1 MRFHNRTA
9 LVTGASKGIGR
20 AIALKLASEGAQLA
34 LNYFPPEGEDEIA
47 VTLAELDD
55 PQRVTQAFGGVPGR
69 HALVVPGDVAKVEDV
84 RAIVERVLAEF
95 GRVDI
100 LVNNAG
106 ITLWRPFFEVDE
118 DLWDRQIDTNLK
130 SQFFLAQAV
139 GRKMAGRGYGRIVNI
154 GSVLGF
160 GAAASVVPYQA
171 SKGGIA
177 ALTRGLALELGSY
190 GVTVNAV
197 APGPIEVPRNLAD
210 DPEYAAHW
218 APLLPLKRIG
228 YPYDVAA
235 AVAFLASDEASFIT
249 GQILYVD
256 GGLTAILARPPQ
268 AQEEES

>member
-1 MRFHNRTA
+1 MRFENKTA

-20 AIALKLASEGAQLA
+20 AIALKLASEGVQLA
-34 LNYFPPEGEDEIA
+34 LNYYPPEGRDEIA

-55 PQRVTQAFGGVPGR
+55 TQSVPR
-69 HALVVPGDVAKVEDV
+69 RDALVVPGDVSKVEDV

-95 GRVDI
+95 GRIDI

-106 ITLWRPFFEVDE
+106 IALWRPMFEVDE
-118 DLWDRQIDTNLK
+118 ELWDRQLDTNLK
-130 SQFFLAQAV
+130 SQFFLAQAA
-139 GRKMAGRGYGRIVNI
+139 GRKMAERGFGRIVNI

-160 GAAASVVPYQA
+160 GAAESIVPYQA

-177 ALTRGLALELGSY
+177 ALTRGLALELGPY
-190 GVTVNAV
+190 GITVNAV

-218 APLLPLKRIG
+218 APLLPVKRIG
-228 YPYDVAA
+228 YPDDVAA

-268 AQEEES
+268 SREEES

>member
-1 MRFHNRTA
+1 MRFDNKTA

-34 LNYFPPEGEDEIA
+34 LNYFPAEGEDEIA

-55 PQRVTQAFGGVPGR
+55 TQAIPGR
-69 HALVVPGDVAKVEDV
+69 DTLVVPGDVAKVEDV

-95 GRVDI
+95 GRIDI

-106 ITLWRPFFEVDE
+106 IALWRPMFEVDE
-118 DLWDRQIDTNLK
+118 ELWDRQLDTNLK

-139 GRKMAGRGYGRIVNI
+139 GRTMAERGFGRIVNI

-160 GAAASVVPYQA
+160 GAAESIVPYQA
-171 SKGGIA
+171 SKGGTA
-177 ALTRGLALELGSY
+177 ALTRGLALELGLY
-190 GVTVNAV
+190 GITVNAV

-210 DPEYAAHW
+210 DPDYAAHW
-218 APLLPLKRIG
+218 APLLPVKRIG
-228 YPYDVAA
+228 YPDDVAS

-249 GQILYVD
+249 GQILSVD

-268 AQEEES
+268 VEEE